1 MSTPKDILQQY
12 WGYDSFR
19 PIQEE
24 IIQSVLNAKD
34 TLAILPTGG
43 GKSICFQVP
52 AMIKEGTCLVVS
64 PLIALMIDQVAR
76 LNKLNIPAKAIHT
89 GLNADEIED
98 ILSTCEEGLL
108 KFLYVSPERLSS
120 QRFVERLPDLPISLL
135 AVDEAHCISQW
146 GYDFRPSYLHIAAVK
161 PILKGVPTIA
171 LTASA
176 TPKVKDDI
184 AEKLQ
189 LKDPAGFFGSF
200 IRENL
205 SYQAVQCD
213 DKMNFIIR
221 LLKQHPGSGIIY
233 CKTRRKAKE
242 LSDLL
247 NQFQLNTDFYH
258 AGLSQ
263 EQRSEK
269 QMAWMD
275 GKTDCMVC
283 TNAFGMGIDKA
294 DVRLVVHIDV
304 PDCIENYYQE
314 AGRAGRDGQY
324 AEAYLLYMERDLA
337 NLKSLPDLKY
347 PGIETIRK
355 IYKALCN
362 HFQIPA
368 GLGAG
373 EHFDFDIQSF
383 ASAFKLNLFEI
394 LYCLEILK
402 QEEIIGYQEQVFTP
416 STAIFVC
423 DRVGLESFEK
433 DFPNMEPLIKILLR
447 TYGGIFDISTKIN
460 EHQIAWLLKWD
471 ISNVKKTLQQL
482 HRNGLIEYKAAK
494 EQAQIYFLEDRIIAE
509 ELNID
514 FVQYRSRKSAY
525 AARIQQM
532 ISYVKN
538 IDCRS
543 VFIAAYFGD
552 KAGIDCG
559 ICDTC
564 ISKNKSTRENTDIT
578 DLLKKIKIK
587 ISEQPLNMKDLYEI
601 TGAEMDVVK
610 KALGFLESEGLIGM
624 NLEGQFELKKKG
636 QDRNPAR
643 FKIQYPMKNR
653 SEDIQ

>member
-1 MSTPKDILQQY
+1 MNTPKDILQQY

-52 AMIKEGTCLVVS
+52 AMIQEGTCLVVS

-275 GKTDCMVC
+275 G
-283 TNAFGMGIDKA
+283 
-294 DVRLVVHIDV
+294 
-304 PDCIENYYQE
+304 
-314 AGRAGRDGQY
+314 
-324 AEAYLLYMERDLA
+324 
-337 NLKSLPDLKY
+337 
-347 PGIETIRK
+347 GIETIRK

-416 STAIFVC
+416 STAMFVC

-543 VFIAAYFGD
+543 VFIADYFGD
-552 KAGIDCG
+552 KAGTDCG
-559 ICDTC
+559 ICDRC
-564 ISKNKSTRENTDIT
+564 IPKNKSTRENTDIT

-624 NLEGQFELKKKG
+624 NLEGQFEL
-636 QDRNPAR
+636 
-643 FKIQYPMKNR
+643 IL
-653 SEDIQ
+653 